1 MKHIITL
8 AGLVGAMLLSL
19 CAAPSAH
26 GAVPHFSWGADAGGA
41 IDMTTNNMSS
51 INIDAYFGYRSSFID
66 IAGIGAGINTMVN
79 TSLRSYPVYGILRTS
94 FRSRPSLAFMDLRAG
109 CAFNSEGTGK
119 NHSTLFLSPGVG
131 FHLAC
136 SQNFRSYIILSYV
149 FNDIRSYTD
158 DSHPHDFKS
167 GLHFACL
174 RIGVSF

>member
-8 AGLVGAMLLSL
+8 AGLVVAMMLSL
-19 CAAPSAH
+19 CAAPCAVAS
-26 GAVPHFSWGADAGGA
+26 VPHFSWGADAGGA

-51 INIDAYFGYRSSFID
+51 ININAYFGYRSAFID
-66 IAGIGAGINTMVN
+66 MAGIGAGINTMVN
-79 TSLRSYPVYGILRTS
+79 NSLRSYPVYGIVRTS

-109 CAFNSEGTGK
+109 CTFNNEGNGDSHT
-119 NHSTLFLSPGVG
+119 TFFVSPGVG
-131 FHLAC
+131 FHLAR

-149 FNDIRSYTD
+149 FNDIRSFNY
-158 DSHPHDFKS
+158 DSRDYSYKA